1 MERILDG
8 SNESGKKKNIPRIFF
23 AVMSPYPFSYQKN
36 GPNFYPDLGAFGFCF
51 FPREK
56 FDWRNLLL
64 DGSSFKVEK
73 KNSASF
79 SCLYLPRGQ
88 ATGPKLKSYPRPFGS
103 EPEAKQKKKGKP

>member
-1 MERILDG
+1 
-8 SNESGKKKNIPRIFF
+8 
-23 AVMSPYPFSYQKN
+23 MSPYPFSYQKN

-73 KNSASF
+73 KTAPAFPAFTYQGARQLDRN
-79 SCLYLPRGQ
+79 
-88 ATGPKLKSYPRPFGS
+88 
-103 EPEAKQKKKGKP
+103 